1 MEAADIKVIRDEFLF
16 YDELQNTS
24 NRWVWSP
31 LRRQVPLEIVEKVVL
46 ERLADSATG
55 IAAQVLKEFN
65 DKVVNADPNFNCRF
79 L

>member
-46 ERLADSATG
+46 ERLAGNATG
-55 IAAQVLKEFN
+55 YAAQVPRL
-65 DKVVNADPNFNCRF
+65 
-79 L
+79 

>member
-1 MEAADIKVIRDEFLF
+1 MEAADINSDSRWISI
-16 YDELQNTS
+16 YDELQKIC

-46 ERLADSATG
+46 EGLADDATG
-55 IAAQVLKEFN
+55 YAAQVLKEFN
-65 DKVVNADPNFNCRF
+65 DKIVNAEINFTCRF